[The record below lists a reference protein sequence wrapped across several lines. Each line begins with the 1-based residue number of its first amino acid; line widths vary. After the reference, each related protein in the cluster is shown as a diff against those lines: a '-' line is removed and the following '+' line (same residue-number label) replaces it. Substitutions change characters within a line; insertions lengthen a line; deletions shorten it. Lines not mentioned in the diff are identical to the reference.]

1 MDVDFW
7 IRIFL
12 VVFSLYVIVDVL
24 VKGRQ
29 DGITYGQFFEKYFV
43 GMRLVLAIPLLIF
56 MIVDMNQHSD
66 ENIVFIWDGFLI
78 WIKYF
83 FGYMIVFTALNELV
97 ESFQNR
103 RKN

>member
-1 MDVDFW
+1 
-7 IRIFL
+7 
-12 VVFSLYVIVDVL
+12 
-24 VKGRQ
+24 
-29 DGITYGQFFEKYFV
+29 
-43 GMRLVLAIPLLIF
+43 
-56 MIVDMNQHSD
+56 MIVDINQHSD

-83 FGYMIVFTALNELV
+83 IGYMIVFTALNELV